1 MRVINYIL
9 FIFAFIAITG
19 TASADYYYA
28 DITITDNP
36 GIDDY
41 QTCITLDHRDGM
53 ASDFSNI
60 RFFDGVSSIPYWIES
75 KTDSS
80 SAVVWIPIS
89 EGSDIECRWGVSGET
104 ASESSISD
112 VMDFGDEFLG
122 SALDTLK
129 WSTGYSEGSSG
140 GAYTVS
146 NGELTTTLT
155 GSTAISYH
163 VRSLDNFGTSY
174 VLEFKA
180 KYPHYTATEDIGR
193 TSSIGFAN
201 ADAATDD
208 DASYI
213 AQSSLTG
220 AYKCLRTCDEGSV
233 TYKSNIGVDPTSYH
247 KYKIARGTSS
257 VMGYVDGTLD
267 ATSTTNIPDE
277 SCYISSGLRVW
288 ASTSTSNV
296 IDYIF
301 VRKYAATEPTTTVG
315 ITQIYSDDEPTLAH
329 SNHVRTYQDTTI
341 TINTAEDAP
350 VVWTVDG
357 VVNSETGQSLSISF
371 EKAGN
376 HYVSADHTDNTTV
389 TVKRA
394 LATGSIEELD
404 EGNFENITI
413 DLDDGDWEGFAGDSM
428 ASFTDLI
435 GRSFWLILFVLPF
448 ALNWK
453 KQEGL
458 TIPSIMALVVG
469 VLVIGFIPATYH
481 TIITVAVILAFAV
494 NLNGLTKDRM

>member
-9 FIFAFIAITG
+9 FIFAFIAMTG

-28 DITITDNP
+28 DITITNNP

-41 QTCITLDHRDGM
+41 QTHTTLHHRDGM

-60 RFFDGVSSIPYWIES
+60 RVYDQTGTGMPYCIEDVVSDTSATLWYQIDSDTSTVQVRWGIDGETVDESNPNDIYDLYDTFDGTELNTGTWSLIGSTTASVSGGYVRLYGSDGHRLVSNADIPNDAIIETTMYIES
-75 KTDSS
+75 ADSTRY
-80 SAVVWIPIS
+80 
-89 EGSDIECRWGVSGET
+89 CGVSVRDQDYRSYAYSKGYLFT
-104 ASESSISD
+104 YYPGASSRLHESSGAGMTLLDTGDSVAGNTPFTRVITLDGNSISD
-112 VMDFGDEFLG
+112 ANGLGASDDTYASGKLAFGA
-122 SALDTLK
+122 S
-129 WSTGYSEGSSG
+129 
-140 GAYTVS
+140 
-146 NGELTTTLT
+146 
-155 GSTAISYH
+155 ISIY
-163 VRSLDNFGTSY
+163 
-174 VLEFKA
+174 
-180 KYPHYTATEDIGR
+180 
-193 TSSIGFAN
+193 
-201 ADAATDD
+201 
-208 DASYI
+208 
-213 AQSSLTG
+213 
-220 AYKCLRTCDEGSV
+220 C
-233 TYKSNIGVDPTSYH
+233 
-247 KYKIARGTSS
+247 
-257 VMGYVDGTLD
+257 
-267 ATSTTNIPDE
+267 
-277 SCYISSGLRVW
+277 RVYD
-288 ASTSTSNV
+288 V
-296 IDYIF
+296 K
-301 VRKYAATEPTTTVG
+301 VRKYANVEPVTVVG
-315 ITQIYSDDEPTLAH
+315 LTQIYSDEEPEEPDEDDPTLVYG
-329 SNHVRTYQDTTI
+329 NHVITHQGTTI
-341 TINTAEDAP
+341 WINTTESTP
-350 VVWTVDG
+350 ITWTVDG
-357 VVNSETGQSLSISF
+357 VVNSETGQNLSISF

-376 HYVSADHTDNTTV
+376 HYVSANDADNFVV